1 MTPDSFEQ
9 TIIDRT
15 PFLHTVAL
23 KLTRNSS
30 EAEDLVQETL
40 LMALRNR
47 DKFAEG
53 TRMEAWLYTIL
64 RNGYINRYR
73 KQKKWKEAARHL
85 FFRQR
90 SLPQHRSNE
99 GLTRMLLKTVRQ
111 KLEELPV
118 SYSRPLKLALSGYR
132 YHEIAE
138 MTGHPLGTVKSQIH
152 MGRNLLKTALK
163 NVTD

>member
-1 MTPDSFEQ
+1 MTTKSFEQ

-40 LMALRNR
+40 LLALRHR
-47 DKFAEG
+47 EKFAEG

-73 KQKKWKEAARHL
+73 KQKNRQEVTRQVTLRH
-85 FFRQR
+85 R
-90 SLPQHRSNE
+90 SLQQNLPNE
-99 GLTRMLLKTVRQ
+99 GWSRMLLKTVRQ
-111 KLEELPV
+111 KIEELPLI
-118 SYSRPLKLALSGYR
+118 YSKPLKLALAGYR
-132 YHEIAE
+132 YHEIAVA
-138 MTGHPLGTVKSQIH
+138 TNQPLGTVKSQIH
-152 MGRNLLKTALK
+152 LGKNLLKKALRHM
-163 NVTD
+163 VD